1 MSLEDEKKDKEKRK
15 AAELE
20 KRYQERTKGQKEMF
34 ERAQISQAEYRVK
47 FQASE
52 EIRRNALFSNM
63 SQGLV
68 ANINKLYPT
77 GKLPQFT
84 QYRAES
90 RTKQKDLLL
99 AVLQAINESK
109 TVMPVDEKIKIAKG
123 LMLLVKYEINQEY
136 IHLTKGRLNS
146 LMDDNLNVIDTMLN
160 AERQPSPSNKESIQA
175 FKDFIGKPQNKA
187 ILLSA
192 PSTLSKD
199 IEACLSPKP
208 SKGTAAQPPQP

>member
-1 MSLEDEKKDKEKRK
+1 MSLEDKNEEEEKRK

-20 KRYQERTKGQKEMF
+20 KRYQERTKEQKEML
-34 ERAQISQAEYRVK
+34 EKAMSSQAEYRVK
-47 FQASE
+47 LQTSE

-68 ANINKLYPT
+68 ANINKLYPP

-90 RTKQKDLLL
+90 RSKQKDLLL
-99 AVLQAINESK
+99 VVLKAINDLK

-136 IHLTKGRLNS
+136 IHLTKSKLNS
-146 LMDDNLNVIDTMLN
+146 LMDENLKIIDTMLN
-160 AERQPSPSNKESIQA
+160 VERQSSPSDETSIEA
-175 FKDFIGKPQNKA
+175 FKHFIQKPENKS
-187 ILLSA
+187 ILSSGP
-192 PSTLSKD
+192 PSLLKE
-199 IEACLSPKP
+199 IGACLSPKP
-208 SKGTAAQPPQP
+208 SKGAAPKHLQP